1 MNDNLLSGPD
11 KTAHILRPSKPTN
24 FIDITTA
31 DKAADNFA
39 ASSTKPSPSHIPN
52 NETQSCILES
62 GALMCASS
70 GTIPF
75 SARPESQNLG
85 QNDSN
90 MQNTSNNSII
100 NSKSKYRIFITTSF
114 THFDVVKNI

>member
-11 KTAHILRPSKPTN
+11 KTAHILRSSKPTN

-62 GALMCASS
+62 GALMCVSA
-70 GTIPF
+70 GAIPI
-75 SARPESQNLG
+75 SARPKSHNNHG
-85 QNDSN
+85 QSN
-90 MQNTSNNSII
+90 MPKTSNNSII
-100 NSKSKYRIFITTSF
+100 NSISK
-114 THFDVVKNI
+114 